1 MANAI
6 ATLTRQP
13 PCQKVGAPAVVNRM
27 DKEMIANF
35 SQLQTMRC
43 AVRLAPT
50 LVSRSIVYCDVS
62 ILPYSPV
69 RELFVTVAP
78 LFDVAI
84 SAHPLR
90 PAVEAHFAFDSKHVV
105 RAA

>member
-1 MANAI
+1 MS
-6 ATLTRQP
+6 
-13 PCQKVGAPAVVNRM
+13 RM
-27 DKEMIANF
+27 DKEMNANF
-35 SQLQTMRC
+35 SQLQAMRC
-43 AVRLAPT
+43 TGLLAPT

-84 SAHPLR
+84 SAHPL

-105 RAA
+105 GSAIEAHFAFGSSKRVAGV